1 MGKKYCCVP
10 LCHNTSD
17 SVDENGNKIIMRRFP
32 IGEKRRTIRA
42 QWIARVKTVRAN
54 LKVNDNTRICSQHFK
69 EPYNE
74 LSVPTVFPSK
84 PLKPQVTR
92 RPLVRHDL
100 NCSNDNEKNV
110 TCDEHSVMHC
120 EDEVHNV
127 TTESDNGENINPQ
140 QSEKICL
147 QHASTQAGE
156 PKVKDMK
163 DSSVESKLPFMSY
176 EDIMHDDNK
185 IRFYTGFLS
194 SSMFWLFFSTLMKH
208 GADRLSYWEG
218 NSRSLGEK
226 TYHVNNSAKPGR
238 QRKLRPVDEFLMVTM
253 RLRQG
258 MLQEHLADL
267 FRVSLS
273 SVSRIMNTWI
283 NFIYDHCKSLVCWP
297 TREQILCNLPQA
309 FQDYPDV
316 RIILDC
322 TEFYTEK
329 PSSLSAQWATWSE
342 YKHSNTFKVLI
353 GVAPN
358 GLVTFVSRLWGG
370 NTSDRHI
377 TMHDSLLPKLSA
389 GDVIMADKGFTVEDL
404 LPADVGLNI
413 PPRIPGHRQ
422 MTTHEFFQTQ
432 GIASARI
439 VVEMK
444 MEQIKNYR
452 ILNGTLPLSE
462 AHLAEQMV
470 FICTALTNLLPP
482 LLT

>member
-1 MGKKYCCVP
+1 
-10 LCHNTSD
+10 
-17 SVDENGNKIIMRRFP
+17 
-32 IGEKRRTIRA
+32 
-42 QWIARVKTVRAN
+42 
-54 LKVNDNTRICSQHFK
+54 
-69 EPYNE
+69 
-74 LSVPTVFPSK
+74 
-84 PLKPQVTR
+84 
-92 RPLVRHDL
+92 
-100 NCSNDNEKNV
+100 
-110 TCDEHSVMHC
+110 
-120 EDEVHNV
+120 
-127 TTESDNGENINPQ
+127 
-140 QSEKICL
+140 
-147 QHASTQAGE
+147 
-156 PKVKDMK
+156 
-163 DSSVESKLPFMSY
+163 
-176 EDIMHDDNK
+176 
-185 IRFYTGFLS
+185 
-194 SSMFWLFFSTLMKH
+194 
-208 GADRLSYWEG
+208 
-218 NSRSLGEK
+218 
-226 TYHVNNSAKPGR
+226 
-238 QRKLRPVDEFLMVTM
+238 MVTM

-267 FRVSLS
+267 FRVHVPLP